1 MRGNK
6 FLYFEKCSIGT
17 RLKILLWLFVLTG
30 LFVLFTFYTPI
41 EYLFH
46 YLGFEQT
53 NGCILLTLAGFPC
66 PMCGMGRSFPALL
79 ELDFNGMIY
88 YNPSSVVFYAAA
100 ILLFVTVFVSSIAGY
115 KVIIRTSLFR
125 LWYLAVITLAAVWI
139 LNIIY
144 GHHNL

>member
-1 MRGNK
+1 
-6 FLYFEKCSIGT
+6 
-17 RLKILLWLFVLTG
+17 
-30 LFVLFTFYTPI
+30 
-41 EYLFH
+41 
-46 YLGFEQT
+46 
-53 NGCILLTLAGFPC
+53 
-66 PMCGMGRSFPALL
+66 MCGMGRSFPALL